1 MDFQSTLLNFKNTD
15 DRIKFALTLPEKLV
29 LEICSKNTELT
40 NSICLNENYWKL
52 RYLKNNKQ
60 PTTIPKSW
68 KELYFNNKNYEAY
81 SCGFNMYGELGL
93 GDSGEGTD
101 RNKPTRILNI
111 EPKSVHCGGTH
122 SIIVDTNRNAWSFGR
137 NSSGQLGLGIEDYI
151 STLPKQIQM
160 PSGIKVKQVS
170 VGDFFSMI
178 IDTDSNVWSFGYNDK
193 GQLGLGNVT
202 NRNIPTQIQNVKA
215 KQIACGHDHAMIID
229 LNDNVWSFGN
239 NEFGQ
244 LGLRYYYEENDY
256 ISTPTQIQNV
266 KAKQIACGGEHSIII
281 DLNDNVW
288 SFGHNN
294 HGQLGLGLGELYI
307 STSTKIPNIKATQI
321 ACGGEH
327 SMILDLNNNVWSF
340 GRNIFGQL
348 GLGNNETRNTPTQIQ
363 NIKAGQIACG
373 YDQSMILDLNDNVW
387 SFGYNAKGGL
397 GLGDNQNRNIP
408 TQIPNITA
416 KQISCGFNYSMILSY
431 RSLVISFDKITSL
444 FSSNEVTKFEFESHM
459 QVYYRAS
466 NGIYMATFTLKDG
479 TKKYGYVRYNSSTN
493 QILKP

>member
-15 DRIKFALTLPEKLV
+15 DRIKFAATLPDKLV

-60 PTTIPKSW
+60 PTTTPKSW
-68 KELYFNNKNYEAY
+68 KELYFNDKNDAY
-81 SCGFNMYGELGL
+81 SCGFNMFGELGL

-111 EPKSVHCGGTH
+111 KPKSVHCGGTH
-122 SIIVDTNRNAWSFGR
+122 SIIVDTDRNAWSFGR
-137 NSSGQLGLGIEDYI
+137 NNTSQLGLGDNNNRH
-151 STLPKQIQM
+151 TLTQIQT

-170 VGDFFSMI
+170 LGDFFSMI
-178 IDTDSNVWSFGYNDK
+178 IDTDSNVWSFGYNIS
-193 GQLGLGNVT
+193 GQLGLGDEE
-202 NRNIPTQIQNVKA
+202 NRNTPTQIQNVKA
-215 KQIACGHDHAMIID
+215 KQIACGHHHSMIINM
-229 LNDNVWSFGN
+229 NDYVWSFGN

-244 LGLRYYYEENDY
+244 LGFGDNYEEDY

-266 KAKQIACGGEHSIII
+266 KAKQIACGGNHSMII

-294 HGQLGLGLGELYI
+294 HGQLGLSSFI
-307 STSTKIPNIKATQI
+307 DKNIPTRIPNIKAKQI

-327 SMILDLNNNVWSF
+327 SMILDTNGNVWSF
-340 GRNIFGQL
+340 GSNHHGQL
-348 GLGNNETRNTPTQIQ
+348 GLGNNASRNTPTQIQ
-363 NIKAGQIACG
+363 NIQAKQIACG

-397 GLGDNQNRNIP
+397 GLGDNIRRNLP

-431 RSLVISFDKITSL
+431 NSLLISFDEITLL
-444 FSSNEVTKFEFESHM
+444 FSSNEVTKFEFESST
-459 QVYYRAS
+459 QVYYKS
-466 NGIYMATFTLKDG
+466 VQGIYTATFILKDG